1 MALATNFKT
10 ISGFGYQL
18 ILSDEQLVL
27 GVNLLF
33 DKKILIKK
41 RFKRPREIGSINEE
55 KRLVQAVVIDYFKIN
70 L

>member
-10 ISGFGYQL
+10 ISQFGYQL

-27 GVNLLF
+27 GVNLLYN
-33 DKKILIKK
+33 DKILIKK
-41 RFKRPREIGSINEE
+41 RFRNPKSNNSKNEE
-55 KRLVQAVVIDYFKIN
+55 LRLVQTVVNDYFKIN